1 MSPDL
6 LPDLFE
12 AQKKLRP
19 ALKRRLACPDYSN
32 VTALVG
38 CEIGDHAKV
47 YDLPRQLRHQNLG
60 CEGSFNIAS
69 QYPIVSNQLSSKLG
83 L

>member
-12 AQKKLRP
+12 AQKKL
-19 ALKRRLACPDYSN
+19 RRLACPDYSN

-38 CEIGDHAKV
+38 CEIGDPAKV

-60 CEGSFNIAS
+60 CDEGSFNIAS